1 MQKNASIQDL
11 FLNQL
16 RKERMSVAIHLING
30 FQLRGTIRSFDNFVV
45 VIESEGKQMMIYK
58 HALSSITPAQPIRY
72 SETPDEAEASE

>member
-1 MQKNASIQDL
+1 MQKSASIQDL

-16 RKERMSVAIHLING
+16 RKERTNVAIHLING
-30 FQLRGTIRSFDNFVV
+30 FQLRGIVRSFDNFVV

-72 SETPDEAEASE
+72 GEANEEPEANA